1 MTEVGLADR
10 LDHFPS
16 QLSGGE
22 RQRVALCRALALEP
36 PLLLADEP
44 TGNLDPASGEHV
56 FELLLELQRRHGTTA
71 VVVTHNPEIARRC
84 ARIFD
89 LDRRLAQ
96 ALTMFEKYNEK
107 ARRALFFARYE
118 ASKLG
123 SRVIESEHILLG
135 ILREGEETV
144 NELFRR
150 FEVKPDEV
158 RREIEGERVFVER
171 ISSTA
176 ELPLSE
182 ESKKILAY
190 ASHEAESMLHSAV
203 GSEHLLIGILRVEG
217 CLAMRIL
224 AQHGLD
230 VYTVREEVLT
240 VAKERE
246 ASQQK
251 KELPFLTE
259 YGRDLT
265 TLAAEGAFDP
275 LIGREP
281 EVERIIQILSRRTK
295 NNPIL
300 RGESGVGKTAI
311 VEGLAQRIVDGRV
324 PIFLAQKRI
333 VALDLSLIVAG
344 TKYRG
349 QFEERLKGILKE
361 LKESP
366 DLIVFIDEIHSLIG
380 AGSAEGS
387 LDAANIL
394 KPALSRGEISCIGA
408 TTAKEYRKYI
418 EKDRSLLRRF
428 QAVEVAPPTDQ
439 ETMSILE
446 GIKDRYESF
455 HKVRYTGE
463 SLRVAIHHSSRYI
476 PDRHHPDKA
485 IDVLDEAGARVK
497 LRRVRDTQNLRRLE
511 QEIRQVVR
519 DMKAAISAKEFERA
533 VYLREREIELREDSE
548 RLAVP
553 AAEEGRRLE
562 VTRRD
567 VEEVISSW
575 TGIPIAALESVEAR
589 KLAHMEESLRSWVV
603 GQDRAISAISR
614 AIRRSRL
621 GVSNPQRPVGSFIFL
636 GPSGVGKTEVARRL
650 AEFLFGS
657 QRALV
662 RFDMSE
668 YMEKHAVSKLLG
680 SPPGY
685 VGHEE
690 GGQLTERIRRQ
701 PYSLILFDE
710 IEKAHPDVA
719 NLLLQILE
727 DGQLTDAYGNE
738 VDFKNTLVLMTSNL
752 GSKLVLRGGRMG
764 FGEGDEEA
772 AFERLEEEILAEL
785 RRSFSPEFINRVD
798 EVIVFNPLTRVHLRS
813 VVDILLRDINL
824 TLAER
829 GLAVSVAPAAK
840 DWLLDKAGIEPST
853 GARPLRR
860 TIQRHIQDAV
870 SEILISQHGD
880 VIDEIEVT
888 LEDDR
893 LHFEPRIAEL
903 VPQET

>member
-1 MTEVGLADR
+1 
-10 LDHFPS
+10 
-16 QLSGGE
+16 
-22 RQRVALCRALALEP
+22 
-36 PLLLADEP
+36 
-44 TGNLDPASGEHV
+44 
-56 FELLLELQRRHGTTA
+56 
-71 VVVTHNPEIARRC
+71 
-84 ARIFD
+84 
-89 LDRRLAQ
+89 
-96 ALTMFEKYNEK
+96 MFEKYNEK

-144 NELFRR
+144 SEIFRR
-150 FEVKPDEV
+150 FQVKPEDI
-158 RREIEGERVFVER
+158 RREIEGERIFVER

-190 ASHEAESMLHSAV
+190 ASHEAESMLHATV

-217 CLAMRIL
+217 CTAMRIL
-224 AQHGLD
+224 AQHGFD
-230 VYTVREEVLT
+230 VYAVREEVLAI
-240 VAKERE
+240 AKERE

-251 KELPFLTE
+251 KELPFLSE

-265 TLAAEGAFDP
+265 ALAAEQSFDP
-275 LIGREP
+275 LIGRDE
-281 EVERIIQILSRRTK
+281 ELDRIIQILSRRTK

-300 RGESGVGKTAI
+300 LGEPGVGKTAI
-311 VEGLAQRIVDGRV
+311 VEGLAQRIIEGRV
-324 PIFLAQKRI
+324 PIFLANKRI
-333 VALDLSLIVAG
+333 MALDLSLIVAG

-361 LKESP
+361 LKESRE
-366 DLIVFIDEIHSLIG
+366 LIVFIDEIHSLIG

-408 TTAKEYRKYI
+408 TTLKEYRKYI

-428 QAVEVAPPTDQ
+428 QAIQVNPPTPEQTQ
-439 ETMSILE
+439 EILE
-446 GIKDRYESF
+446 GVKDRYESF
-455 HKVRYTGE
+455 HKVRYRPE
-463 SLRVAIHHSSRYI
+463 ALRTAIYQSSRYI
-476 PDRHHPDKA
+476 PDRHLPDKA
-485 IDVLDEAGARVK
+485 IDVIDEAGARVK

-511 QEIRQVVR
+511 QEIRQVVKE
-519 DMKAAISAKEFERA
+519 MKVAISDKDFERA
-533 VYLREREIELREDSE
+533 VYLREREIELREDLE
-548 RLAVP
+548 RMSV
-553 AAEEGRRLE
+553 AADETGVLE
-562 VTRRD
+562 VTRHD
-567 VEEVISSW
+567 IEEVISSW
-575 TGIPIAALESVEAR
+575 TGIPVAALQSEEAAR
-589 KLAHMEESLRSWVV
+589 LLQMEEILRHRVV
-603 GQDRAISAISR
+603 GQDRSISAISR

-636 GPSGVGKTEVARRL
+636 GPSGVGKTEVARQL
-650 AEFLFGS
+650 SEFLFGN

-668 YMEKHAVSKLLG
+668 YMEKHAVSKLIG

-690 GGQLTERIRRQ
+690 GGQLTERVRRQ

-727 DGQLTDAYGNE
+727 DGQLTDAYGNQ
-738 VDFKNTLVLMTSNL
+738 VDFRNTLVLMTSNI

-764 FGEGDEEA
+764 FGEGSQEA
-772 AFERLEEEILAEL
+772 SFQRLEEEILAEL
-785 RRSFSPEFINRVD
+785 RRTFSPEFINRID
-798 EVIVFNPLTRVHLRS
+798 EVIVFNPLGERDLRAI
-813 VVDILLRDINL
+813 VDILLEDVNL
-824 TLAER
+824 TLSER
-829 GLAVSVAPAAK
+829 GLRVEISDSAK
-840 DWLLDKAGIEPST
+840 EWLLAKAGVEPST

-860 TIQRHIQDAV
+860 AIQRHIQDKV
-870 SEILISQHGD
+870 SDILINQHGGEAIERID
-880 VIDEIEVT
+880 VDLEGGELTFQPGVQEIVI
-888 LEDDR
+888 
-893 LHFEPRIAEL
+893 PRR
-903 VPQET
+903 

>member
-1 MTEVGLADR
+1 
-10 LDHFPS
+10 
-16 QLSGGE
+16 
-22 RQRVALCRALALEP
+22 
-36 PLLLADEP
+36 
-44 TGNLDPASGEHV
+44 
-56 FELLLELQRRHGTTA
+56 
-71 VVVTHNPEIARRC
+71 
-84 ARIFD
+84 
-89 LDRRLAQ
+89 
-96 ALTMFEKYNEK
+96 MFEKYNEK

-144 NELFRR
+144 SEIFRR
-150 FEVKPDEV
+150 FQVKPEDI
-158 RREIEGERVFVER
+158 RREIEGERIFVER

-190 ASHEAESMLHSAV
+190 ASHEAESMLHATV

-217 CLAMRIL
+217 CTAMRIL
-224 AQHGLD
+224 AQHGFD
-230 VYTVREEVLT
+230 VYTVREEVLAI
-240 VAKERE
+240 AKERE

-251 KELPFLTE
+251 KELPFLSE

-265 TLAAEGAFDP
+265 ALAAEQSFDP
-275 LIGREP
+275 LIGRDDELD
-281 EVERIIQILSRRTK
+281 RIIQILSRRTK

-300 RGESGVGKTAI
+300 LGEPGVGKTAI
-311 VEGLAQRIVDGRV
+311 VEGLAQRIIEGRV
-324 PIFLAQKRI
+324 PIFLANKRI
-333 VALDLSLIVAG
+333 MALDLSLIVAG

-361 LKESP
+361 LKESRE
-366 DLIVFIDEIHSLIG
+366 LIVFIDEIHSLIG

-408 TTAKEYRKYI
+408 TTLKEYRKYI

-428 QAVEVAPPTDQ
+428 QAIQVNPPTPEQTQ
-439 ETMSILE
+439 EILE
-446 GIKDRYESF
+446 GVKDRYESF
-455 HKVRYTGE
+455 HKVSYRPE
-463 SLRVAIHHSSRYI
+463 ALRTAIYQSSRYI
-476 PDRHHPDKA
+476 PDRHLPDKA
-485 IDVLDEAGARVK
+485 IDVIDEAGARVK

-511 QEIRQVVR
+511 QEIRGVVK
-519 DMKAAISAKEFERA
+519 DMKAAISDKDFERA
-533 VYLREREIELREDSE
+533 VYLREREIELREDLE
-548 RLAVP
+548 RMTVTADETGV
-553 AAEEGRRLE
+553 LE
-562 VTRRD
+562 VTRHD
-567 VEEVISSW
+567 IEEVISSW
-575 TGIPIAALESVEAR
+575 TGIPVAALQSEEAAR
-589 KLAHMEESLRSWVV
+589 LLQMEEILRLRVV
-603 GQDRAISAISR
+603 GQDRSISAISR

-636 GPSGVGKTEVARRL
+636 GPSGVGKTEVARQL
-650 AEFLFGS
+650 SEFLFGN

-668 YMEKHAVSKLLG
+668 YMEKHAVSKLIG

-690 GGQLTERIRRQ
+690 GGQLTERVRRQ

-727 DGQLTDAYGNE
+727 DGQLTDAYGNQ
-738 VDFKNTLVLMTSNL
+738 VDFRNTLVLMTSNI

-764 FGEGDEEA
+764 FGEGSAEA
-772 AFERLEEEILAEL
+772 SFQRLEEEILAEL
-785 RRSFSPEFINRVD
+785 RRTFSPEFINRID
-798 EVIVFNPLTRVHLRS
+798 EVIVFNPLSESDLRS
-813 VVDILLRDINL
+813 IVDILVEDVNV
-824 TLAER
+824 TLGER
-829 GLAVSVAPAAK
+829 GLRVEISGPAK
-840 DWLLDKAGIEPST
+840 EWLLAKAGVEPST

-860 TIQRHIQDAV
+860 AIQRHIQDKV
-870 SEILISQHGD
+870 SDILINQFGGEAIERID
-880 VIDEIEVT
+880 VDLEGGELTFHADAQEIVI
-888 LEDDR
+888 
-893 LHFEPRIAEL
+893 PRR
-903 VPQET
+903 

>member
-1 MTEVGLADR
+1 
-10 LDHFPS
+10 
-16 QLSGGE
+16 
-22 RQRVALCRALALEP
+22 
-36 PLLLADEP
+36 
-44 TGNLDPASGEHV
+44 
-56 FELLLELQRRHGTTA
+56 
-71 VVVTHNPEIARRC
+71 
-84 ARIFD
+84 
-89 LDRRLAQ
+89 
-96 ALTMFEKYNEK
+96 MFEKYNEK

-144 NELFRR
+144 SEIFRR
-150 FEVKPDEV
+150 FQVKPEDI

-190 ASHEAESMLHSAV
+190 ASHEAESMLHATV
-203 GSEHLLIGILRVEG
+203 GSEHLLIGLLRVEG
-217 CLAMRIL
+217 CTAMRIL
-224 AQHGLD
+224 AQHGFD
-230 VYTVREEVLT
+230 VYTVREEVLSI
-240 VAKERE
+240 AKERE

-251 KELPFLTE
+251 KELPFLSE

-265 TLAAEGAFDP
+265 SLATEQAFDP
-275 LIGREP
+275 LIGRDE
-281 EVERIIQILSRRTK
+281 EVDRIVQILSRRSK

-300 RGESGVGKTAI
+300 LGEPGVGKTAI
-311 VEGLAQRIVDGRV
+311 VEGLAQRIIEGRV
-324 PIFLAQKRI
+324 PIFLANKRI

-361 LKESP
+361 LKESKE
-366 DLIVFIDEIHSLIG
+366 LIVFIDEIHSLIG

-408 TTAKEYRKYI
+408 TTLKEYRKYI

-428 QAVEVAPPTDQ
+428 QAIQVNPPTPEQTQ
-439 ETMSILE
+439 EILE
-446 GIKDRYESF
+446 GVKDRYEGF
-455 HKVRYTGE
+455 HKVRYRPE
-463 SLRVAIHHSSRYI
+463 ALRTAIYQSSRYI
-476 PDRHHPDKA
+476 TDRHLPDKA
-485 IDVLDEAGARVK
+485 IDVIDEAGARVK

-511 QEIRQVVR
+511 QEIRQVVKE
-519 DMKAAISAKEFERA
+519 MKVAISDKDFERA
-533 VYLREREIELREDSE
+533 VYLREREIELREDLE
-548 RLAVP
+548 RMSV
-553 AAEEGRRLE
+553 AADETGVLE
-562 VTRRD
+562 VTRHD

-575 TGIPIAALESVEAR
+575 TGIPVAALQSEEAER
-589 KLAHMEESLRSWVV
+589 LLRMEEILKQRVI
-603 GQDRAISAISR
+603 GQDRSISAISR

-636 GPSGVGKTEVARRL
+636 GPSGVGKTEVARQL
-650 AEFLFGS
+650 SNFLFGS
-657 QRALV
+657 QKALV

-668 YMEKHAVSKLLG
+668 YMEKHAVSKLIG

-690 GGQLTERIRRQ
+690 GGQLTERVRRQ
-701 PYSLILFDE
+701 PYSMILFDE

-727 DGQLTDAYGNE
+727 DGLLTDAYGNQ
-738 VDFKNTLVLMTSNL
+738 VDFKNTLILMTSNI

-764 FGEGDEEA
+764 FGEGSKEES
-772 AFERLEEEILAEL
+772 FNRIEEEILAEL
-785 RRSFSPEFINRVD
+785 RRAFSPEFINRID
-798 EVIVFNPLTRVHLRS
+798 EVIVFNPLGEEELRRI
-813 VVDILLRDINL
+813 VDILIDDVNE
-824 TLAER
+824 TLSER
-829 GLAVSVAPAAK
+829 GLHLEVSVEAK
-840 DWLLDKAGIEPST
+840 DWLLRRADIEPST

-870 SEILISQHGD
+870 SEILIHQFGGEP
-880 VIDEIEVT
+880 IDRIQVDLENDALKFQPHVQEI
-888 LEDDR
+888 
-893 LHFEPRIAEL
+893 A
-903 VPQET
+903 VPQH